1 MDNDLLELADRLCS
15 VAGMI
20 MEDCMPIAVRTPKT
34 SEGWERRIETAAV
47 AGQDIVALIAAAKV
61 LVRLG

>member
-20 MEDCMPIAVRTPKT
+20 MEDTISIAVRTPKT
-34 SEGWERRIETAAV
+34 FEDWAIRLETTDIAGADVAALV
-47 AGQDIVALIAAAKV
+47 AAAKV
-61 LVRLG
+61 LVRLD